1 MLKRKPSFLTLGTA
15 ALMLSAC
22 ATTYDPAEVC
32 TAEWIAPRV
41 DRAVMQ
47 LERDT
52 NRLIKTFKSAASSME
67 DGKISA
73 WNTYRM
79 ISSVEK
85 YADRVENSRGMKDL
99 RILSDTC
106 DDPQII
112 RNGFA
117 NYLESVQAPSFL
129 VMMLRDMDDFDGELL
144 RGFEATE
151 SSESEI

>member
-1 MLKRKPSFLTLGTA
+1 MSKLYPGLVSLSFST
-15 ALMLSAC
+15 LMLSAC

-41 DRAVMQ
+41 DLAVTQ

-52 NRLIKTFKSAASSME
+52 NRLIKTFKSAARSME

-73 WNTYRM
+73 WKTYRM
-79 ISSVEK
+79 ISSVQK

-117 NYLESVQAPSFL
+117 DYLESVQAPSFL

-144 RGFEATE
+144 RGFET
-151 SSESEI
+151 SEPAEDEI